1 MRKAI
6 AGLVFLLPFLVAGGA
21 CADGEGRYQMERTA
35 DGFVRLDTVTGEMSL
50 CKEATNQ
57 VTCPM
62 AADERT
68 AFENELD
75 ILTKRVEALEKA
87 QRSGLSLD
95 KPRLPT
101 NEEIDRTMGIMERM
115 MQRFMDIVK
124 NLEDGKDKTN
134 PQTDQLPEKT

>member
-6 AGLVFLLPFLVAGGA
+6 AGLVFLLPFLVTSAA
-21 CADGEGRYQMERTA
+21 YADGEGRYQMERTA

-57 VTCPM
+57 VTCRM
-62 AADERT
+62 AADERI

-75 ILTKRVEALEKA
+75 RLTKRVEALEKA
-87 QRSGLSLD
+87 QRSALSVD

-101 NEEIDRTMGIMERM
+101 DEEIDRTMGVMERM

-124 NLEDGKDKTN
+124 NLEGGKDKTN